1 MFEFCF
7 GVDSVTRKGALEN
20 GDCGG
25 AGARATRGAVQG
37 AGSGHRGQR
46 GAVRSCG
53 GPGVLQRQGGGTLLR
68 AQLWRSGC
76 RGGVRACSF
85 VMLCHVT

>member
-46 GAVRSCG
+46 GAVRRRG
-53 GPGVLQRQGGGTLLR
+53 GPGLLQRQGRRALLR
-68 AQLWRSGC
+68 AQLWRTG
-76 RGGVRACSF
+76 RR
-85 VMLCHVT
+85 